1 MTTDILD
8 HLYYL
13 LRDTH
18 TDLSH
23 GETEIALENLEQA
36 LHFIKAAQ
44 VERANLEAQMA
55 DFYDSSSVLD
65 DEEVPNEN

>member
-1 MTTDILD
+1 MTTDILE
-8 HLYYL
+8 HLYFL

-23 GETEIALENLEQA
+23 GETEIALDNIEQA
-36 LHFIKAAQ
+36 LHLIKAAQ
-44 VERANLEAQMA
+44 VEREHLEAQMA

-65 DEEVPNEN
+65 DEEMPS